1 MKEITP
7 DKEDKIKSD
16 HGDKNVKSKKTKKE
30 GFLSKVIIRKLP
42 PNMTEEEFIKSI
54 DPIPDHDYLYF
65 VPVDWTLGTEATSRA
80 YIHFLNPED
89 IFIFK
94 DKFDGY
100 VFVDSMRG
108 TEYPAIVEF
117 APFQGLPKSRGRKKD
132 KNANTIEEEPH
143 YINFLESLKTE
154 EADGQKPEPKL
165 EYSYQIKDD
174 KKITSTPLLEFI
186 ANKYQEKRD
195 QKRKKNDD
203 RKKNRDD
210 EKQKKKIQI
219 AKHIP
224 ESIKEE
230 IVYDDGV
237 VIRTVPRME
246 RRDNRNKNEKKNDNT
261 TDKDK
266 DKDKERG
273 GKNREKD
280 KERQNERRKLNRER
294 EKERKSEQR
303 EQKAKQ
309 KLVNDEKN
317 PDVPKVPTEA
327 PAKTAIVEK
336 DRPVVVDTTNKDD
349 VPAKKEIK
357 RYSQQRKERY
367 GNEPKSTEITQS
379 SNVEKDSLA
388 IQEKPVEQKQEKAG
402 EKEHRSHRNSEKTPR
417 TPQEEAEKS
426 ELSEKR
432 LKRVQEQ
439 KERRAREADERA
451 QRRIKNK
458 DRPAIQIY
466 QPKRRGPGT
475 SSTGKADNSK
485 SSDESCAS
493 NKKAEP
499 ERKVTEEKREPEKKP
514 YRKNSREE
522 SSRKNSREEP
532 IRKNSREEPIRKNS
546 RDESHR
552 KKLPTGSRKNSFES
566 QKSLESNE
574 GKEKQIEIVKIM
586 KQSNGGDI
594 RQVPVKVFPNDTIPV
609 QEEHDL
615 IPMKIIGH
623 TENDGSIF
631 PNQLIIDAPAVPK
644 EPQMLNLNLIS

>member
-1 MKEITP
+1 
-7 DKEDKIKSD
+7 
-16 HGDKNVKSKKTKKE
+16 
-30 GFLSKVIIRKLP
+30 
-42 PNMTEEEFIKSI
+42 
-54 DPIPDHDYLYF
+54 
-65 VPVDWTLGTEATSRA
+65 
-80 YIHFLNPED
+80 
-89 IFIFK
+89 
-94 DKFDGY
+94 
-100 VFVDSMRG
+100 MRG

-143 YINFLESLKTE
+143 YINFLESMKTE

-203 RKKNRDD
+203 RKKNRED

-246 RRDNRNKNEKKNDNT
+246 RRDNRRKENNDENRNKNEKKNDNT

-266 DKDKERG
+266 ERG
-273 GKNREKD
+273 GKNREKE
-280 KERQNERRKLNRER
+280 KERQNERRKLVRER

-309 KLVNDEKN
+309 KLINDEKN
-317 PDVPKVPTEA
+317 PDVLKVLTEA
-327 PAKTAIVEK
+327 PVKTAIVEK
-336 DRPVVVDTTNKDD
+336 DRPVVVNTTNKDD

-357 RYSQQRKERY
+357 RYSQLRKERY
-367 GNEPKSTEITQS
+367 DKGNEPKSTDITQS
-379 SNVEKDSLA
+379 SDVKEEKDAKAVQVKL
-388 IQEKPVEQKQEKAG
+388 VEQKQEKAG
-402 EKEHRSHRNSEKTPR
+402 DKEHRSHRNNEKTPR
-417 TPQEEAEKS
+417 TPQEEAEKA
-426 ELSEKR
+426 EQSEKR

-439 KERRAREADERA
+439 KEKRAREADERA

-475 SSTGKADNSK
+475 SSSGKADNSK

-493 NKKAEP
+493 NKKSEP
-499 ERKVTEEKREPEKKP
+499 ERKVTEEKREHEKKT
-514 YRKNSREE
+514 
-522 SSRKNSREEP
+522 SRKNSRDESS
-532 IRKNSREEPIRKNS
+532 RKSS

-574 GKEKQIEIVKIM
+574 GKEKQIDVSKIVKNFN
-586 KQSNGGDI
+586 SHDI
-594 RQVPVKVFPNDTIPV
+594 RQVPEKIFPNDTTPMTEV
-609 QEEHDL
+609 HDL
-615 IPMKIIGH
+615 IPIKIIGQ
-623 TENDGSIF
+623 TENDGNIF

-644 EPQMLNLNLIS
+644 EPQMMNLNLIS

>member
-1 MKEITP
+1 MKEILP
-7 DKEDKIKSD
+7 DKDDKTKSE

-54 DPIPDHDYLYF
+54 EPIPDHDYLYF

-132 KNANTIEEEPH
+132 KNANTIEDEPH

-203 RKKNRDD
+203 RKKNRED

-246 RRDNRNKNEKKNDNT
+246 RRDNRRKENNDDNRNKNEKKNDST
-261 TDKDK
+261 T

-273 GKNREKD
+273 GKNRERD
-280 KERQNERRKLNRER
+280 KERQHERKKLARER
-294 EKERKSEQR
+294 EKERKLEQR

-309 KLVNDEKN
+309 KLDKDDEKS
-317 PDVPKVPTEA
+317 PEVLKVLTEA
-327 PAKTAIVEK
+327 PVKTVIVEK
-336 DRPVVVDTTNKDD
+336 DKPVVVHAIIKDD
-349 VPAKKEIK
+349 FPAKKEIK
-357 RYSQQRKERY
+357 RYSQLRKERY
-367 GNEPKSTEITQS
+367 DKGNEPKSAETTQS
-379 SNVEKDSLA
+379 SDIREEKNTKTNHDKSSD
-388 IQEKPVEQKQEKAG
+388 QKQ
-402 EKEHRSHRNSEKTPR
+402 EKEHRSHKNNEKTVR
-417 TPQEEAEKS
+417 TPQEEAEKL
-426 ELSEKR
+426 ERAEKR
-432 LKRVQEQ
+432 EKRMQEQ

-458 DRPAIQIY
+458 DRPALQIY
-466 QPKRRGPGT
+466 QPKRRGPG
-475 SSTGKADNSK
+475 SSTSGKADNSK

-493 NKKAEP
+493 NKKSEP
-499 ERKVTEEKREPEKKP
+499 ERKVSEEKRESEKKT
-514 YRKNSREE
+514 
-522 SSRKNSREEP
+522 SRKNSRDETS
-532 IRKNSREEPIRKNS
+532 RKNSRDESSRKNS

-552 KKLPTGSRKNSFES
+552 KKQHSTESRKNSFES
-566 QKSLESNE
+566 QKSVESNE
-574 GKEKQIEIVKIM
+574 GKEKKHEVIKNF
-586 KQSNGGDI
+586 KKSNIGDI
-594 RQVPVKVFPNDTIPV
+594 RQVPEKIFTNDAIPV
-609 QEEHDL
+609 KEEHDL
-615 IPMKIIGH
+615 IPIKIIGH
-623 TENDGSIF
+623 SENDGNIF
-631 PNQLIIDAPAVPK
+631 PKKLIIDAPAEPK
-644 EPQMLNLNLIS
+644 EPQMLDLNLIS

>member
-1 MKEITP
+1 
-7 DKEDKIKSD
+7 
-16 HGDKNVKSKKTKKE
+16 
-30 GFLSKVIIRKLP
+30 
-42 PNMTEEEFIKSI
+42 
-54 DPIPDHDYLYF
+54 
-65 VPVDWTLGTEATSRA
+65 
-80 YIHFLNPED
+80 
-89 IFIFK
+89 
-94 DKFDGY
+94 
-100 VFVDSMRG
+100 MRG

-203 RKKNRDD
+203 RKKNRED

-246 RRDNRNKNEKKNDNT
+246 RRDNRRKENNDENRKKNEKKNDNT

-266 DKDKERG
+266 ERSSG
-273 GKNREKD
+273 GKSREKD
-280 KERQNERRKLNRER
+280 KERQNERRRLNRER

-309 KLVNDEKN
+309 KLVSDEKN
-317 PDVPKVPTEA
+317 PDVLKILTEA
-327 PAKTAIVEK
+327 PVKTAIVEK
-336 DRPVVVDTTNKDD
+336 DRPVVVNTTNKDD
-349 VPAKKEIK
+349 APAKKEIK
-357 RYSQQRKERY
+357 RYSQLRKERY
-367 GNEPKSTEITQS
+367 DKGNEPKSTEITQS
-379 SNVEKDSLA
+379 SNDNVEKDSKA
-388 IQEKPVEQKQEKAG
+388 IQEKSLEPKQERTG
-402 EKEHRSHRNSEKTPR
+402 EKEHKSQRNSEKTPR
-417 TPQEEAEKS
+417 TPQEEAEKT

-493 NKKAEP
+493 IKKSEP
-499 ERKVTEEKREPEKKP
+499 ERKATEEKREPEKKT
-514 YRKNSREE
+514 
-522 SSRKNSREEP
+522 SRKNSRDESS
-532 IRKNSREEPIRKNS
+532 RKSS

-574 GKEKQIEIVKIM
+574 GKEKQIEVVKM
-586 KQSNGGDI
+586 KKQSNGGDV
-594 RQVPVKVFPNDTIPV
+594 RQVPEKIFPNETIPV
-609 QEEHDL
+609 KEVHDL
-615 IPMKIIGH
+615 IPMKIIGPSV
-623 TENDGSIF
+623 NDGIIF

-644 EPQMLNLNLIS
+644 EPQLMDLNLIL

>member
-1 MKEITP
+1 MIVFP
-7 DKEDKIKSD
+7 
-16 HGDKNVKSKKTKKE
+16 GCFNVYC
-30 GFLSKVIIRKLP
+30 FYFKLQ
-42 PNMTEEEFIKSI
+42 
-54 DPIPDHDYLYF
+54 
-65 VPVDWTLGTEATSRA
+65 
-80 YIHFLNPED
+80 

-246 RRDNRNKNEKKNDNT
+246 RRDNRRKENNDDNRNKNEKKNDNT

-266 DKDKERG
+266 DRG

-280 KERQNERRKLNRER
+280 KERQHERRKMARER
-294 EKERKSEQR
+294 EKERKLEQR
-303 EQKAKQ
+303 EQKTKQ
-309 KLVNDEKN
+309 KLVKDDEK
-317 PDVPKVPTEA
+317 VPEVLKVITEA
-327 PAKTAIVEK
+327 PDKTVIVEK
-336 DRPVVVDTTNKDD
+336 DRPMVVNAIIKDD

-357 RYSQQRKERY
+357 RYSQLRKERY
-367 GNEPKSTEITQS
+367 DKGNEPKSVETTQS
-379 SNVEKDSLA
+379 SDVKEEKDVKA
-388 IQEKPVEQKQEKAG
+388 VQEKEP
-402 EKEHRSHRNSEKTPR
+402 RSQRNNEKTTVK
-417 TPQEEAEKS
+417 TPQEEAEKL
-426 ELSEKR
+426 ERAEKR
-432 LKRVQEQ
+432 EKRMQEQ

-458 DRPAIQIY
+458 DRPALQIY
-466 QPKRRGPGT
+466 QPKRRGPD
-475 SSTGKADNSK
+475 SSTSGKADNSK

-493 NKKAEP
+493 NKKSES
-499 ERKVTEEKREPEKKP
+499 ERKVSEEKREPEKKTS
-514 YRKNSREE
+514 RKNSRDE
-522 SSRKNSREEP
+522 SSRKNSRDE
-532 IRKNSREEPIRKNS
+532 SSRKNS

-552 KKLPTGSRKNSFES
+552 KKHLTESRKDSFES
-566 QKSLESNE
+566 QKSLEKNE
-574 GKEKQIEIVKIM
+574 GKEKPIEITKIA
-586 KQSNGGDI
+586 KQSNSGDI
-594 RQVPVKVFPNDTIPV
+594 RQVPEKIIPNDPIPV
-609 QEEHDL
+609 KEVHDL
-615 IPMKIIGH
+615 IPVKTIGQ
-623 TENDGSIF
+623 TENDGNIF
-631 PNQLIIDAPAVPK
+631 PKKLIIDAPAEPK
-644 EPQMLNLNLIS
+644 EPKMLDLNLIS